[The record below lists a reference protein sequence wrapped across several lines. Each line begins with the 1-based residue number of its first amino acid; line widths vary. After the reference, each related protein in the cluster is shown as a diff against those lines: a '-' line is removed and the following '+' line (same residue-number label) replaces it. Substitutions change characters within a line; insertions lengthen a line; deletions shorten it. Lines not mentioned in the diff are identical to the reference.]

1 MSIKAVCFDCD
12 GVLVDT
18 ISSWRIIHEYFGTNS
33 GEMLDRFLRGE
44 ISDAE
49 FMADDI
55 GLWKSV
61 QPEIHRDEL
70 MRCYQGVKLMTGA
83 RELIEALQ
91 ARGVIVAIVSAGV
104 DLLIGSIAKMLNVDD
119 WVSNGFLY
127 DENGFLLD
135 DGDVRVPAHH
145 KDAMVEKFARINDLE
160 PSEIVSVG
168 DNHTDMS
175 MRIPGSGFIGFNG
188 QKQIAIDGLSVYVPI
203 VFLFPD
209 GRWQTFDMPKL
220 ELQLRDLK
228 QMERSTAKN
237 PFFEDLDHDAKE
249 RLFNGCVHTPTLC
262 E

>member
-160 PSEIVSVG
+160 PSEIVSIG

-188 QKQIAIDGLSVYVPI
+188 QKQIAIDGFADAGVPH
-203 VFLFPD
+203 VQEKDCRLLWP
-209 GRWQTFDMPKL
+209 
-220 ELQLRDLK
+220 
-228 QMERSTAKN
+228 
-237 PFFEDLDHDAKE
+237 H
-249 RLFNGCVHTPTLC
+249 LFNGEPFPD

>member
-1 MSIKAVCFDCD
+1 
-12 GVLVDT
+12 
-18 ISSWRIIHEYFGTNS
+18 
-33 GEMLDRFLRGE
+33 MLDRFLRGE

-145 KDAMVEKFARINDLE
+145 KDAMVEKFARINDLA

-188 QKQIAIDGLSVYVPI
+188 QKQIAIDGFADAGVPH
-203 VFLFPD
+203 VQEKDCRLLWP
-209 GRWQTFDMPKL
+209 
-220 ELQLRDLK
+220 
-228 QMERSTAKN
+228 
-237 PFFEDLDHDAKE
+237 H
-249 RLFNGCVHTPTLC
+249 LFNGEPFPG

>member
-145 KDAMVEKFARINDLE
+145 KDAMVEKLARINDLD

-188 QKQIAIDGLSVYVPI
+188 QKQIAIDGFEIAGVPHVQEKDCRLLWPHI
-203 VFLFPD
+203 
-209 GRWQTFDMPKL
+209 
-220 ELQLRDLK
+220 
-228 QMERSTAKN
+228 
-237 PFFEDLDHDAKE
+237 FEGE
-249 RLFNGCVHTPTLC
+249 SFPTLGG

>member
-83 RELIEALQ
+83 RELIDALQ

-119 WVSNGFLY
+119 WVSNGFQY
-127 DENGFLLD
+127 DENGYLLD

-145 KDAMVEKFARINDLE
+145 KDAMVEKFARINDLD
-160 PSEIVSVG
+160 PSEIISVG

-188 QKQIAIDGLSVYVPI
+188 QKQIAIDGFEAAGVPHVQEKDCRLLWPHI
-203 VFLFPD
+203 FEGESFPAI
-209 GRWQTFDMPKL
+209 GG
-220 ELQLRDLK
+220 E
-228 QMERSTAKN
+228 
-237 PFFEDLDHDAKE
+237 
-249 RLFNGCVHTPTLC
+249 
-262 E
+262 

>member
-70 MRCYQGVKLMTGA
+70 MRCYQGVKLMPGA
-83 RELIEALQ
+83 RELITALQ
-91 ARGVIVAIVSAGV
+91 DRGIIVAIVSAGV

-119 WVSNGFLY
+119 WVANGFQY
-127 DENGFLLD
+127 DENGYLLD

-145 KDAMVEKFARINDLE
+145 KDAMVEKFARINNLD

-188 QKQIAIDGLSVYVPI
+188 QKKIAIDGFANAGVPH
-203 VFLFPD
+203 VQEKDCRLLWPYLFE
-209 GRWQTFDMPKL
+209 G
-220 ELQLRDLK
+220 E
-228 QMERSTAKN
+228 
-237 PFFEDLDHDAKE
+237 PFPAVGGE
-249 RLFNGCVHTPTLC
+249 
-262 E
+262 

>member
-1 MSIKAVCFDCD
+1 
-12 GVLVDT
+12 
-18 ISSWRIIHEYFGTNS
+18 
-33 GEMLDRFLRGE
+33 MLDRFLRGE

-188 QKQIAIDGLSVYVPI
+188 QKKIAIDGFADAGVPH
-203 VFLFPD
+203 VQEKDCRLLWP
-209 GRWQTFDMPKL
+209 
-220 ELQLRDLK
+220 
-228 QMERSTAKN
+228 
-237 PFFEDLDHDAKE
+237 H
-249 RLFNGCVHTPTLC
+249 LFNGEPFPG